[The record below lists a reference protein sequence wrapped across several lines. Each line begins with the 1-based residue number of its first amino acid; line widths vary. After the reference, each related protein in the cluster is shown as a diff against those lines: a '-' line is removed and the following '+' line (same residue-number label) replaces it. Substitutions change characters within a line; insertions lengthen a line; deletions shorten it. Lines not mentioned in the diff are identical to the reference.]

1 MAERAA
7 AGAHPGDILVLA
19 FESGLLAGSIT
30 PPASGI
36 QFSYA
41 MQHPEWVVAPRL
53 GERQIPVLSAL
64 LALRPGGNHAFLLIG
79 KLGKLITHKP
89 LYTYRVADAS
99 PSGWN
104 HTAPRRPL
112 EGKLDEGRVLSDD
125 ARRFLRSL
133 RDWADRNQVH
143 VVYSLP
149 WQWTPREAVDRVRK
163 GNAEFLLQI
172 SEYFP
177 VLRDPIIGADPR
189 VEDFSDTR
197 WHLNEESSVLRT
209 EELGRQVT
217 NWEIWQP
224 DELRRIA
231 NERSVASPVPER

>member
-1 MAERAA
+1 M
-7 AGAHPGDILVLA
+7 HH
-19 FESGLLAGSIT
+19 S
-30 PPASGI
+30 
-36 QFSYA
+36 
-41 MQHPEWVVAPRL
+41 EWVVAPRL
-53 GERQIPVLSAL
+53 RERRIPALSAL
-64 LALRPGGNHAFLLIG
+64 LALRPGGYHAFLMIG
-79 KLGKLITHKP
+79 KLIAHNPHYK
-89 LYTYRVADAS
+89 YRVADAS

-104 HTAPRRPL
+104 HTAACRPL
-112 EGKLDEGRVLSDD
+112 PGKLDEGRVLSDD
-125 ARRFLRSL
+125 ARRLLRSL

-143 VVYSLP
+143 VAYSLP

-189 VEDFSDTR
+189 VEDFSDSY

-224 DELRRIA
+224 DELRRIG
-231 NERSVASPVPER
+231 NEPSVASLVPER